1 MKDQGNLIYR
11 IPFIIAFC
19 LLFFLPQ
26 RLHASPH
33 ELIQEHIFLIDTSS
47 SMNSNKLLSPLRVA
61 VDDYADTIPID
72 GASRIWIC
80 TFSKGLKK
88 DFLHRLIAGAK
99 DLTAAK
105 VFLNS
110 IEATGSATYIYKA
123 LDEVFDQIEKTLAD
137 GKSHDFV
144 IHLFTDGADNGPGN
158 YSFEKN
164 VSRFRNIRNANKKL
178 LELHYHALGI
188 EVSQSMK
195 EMIQATEGMYL
206 LPGIE
211 MPPRPDFELPTSATY
226 DNIPVTFVN
235 KTIGKA
241 DGWHWDF
248 GDGTTGKEK
257 DPTHTFS
264 EPGEYTVQLTA
275 VSDVTRIPMRRTV
288 AKRITISGGP
298 PVAKFTKKDPDKP
311 KYEGEVIHFVDQ
323 SVGKIQSWS
332 WDFGDNRGKSSVS
345 NPEYVF
351 EKPGT
356 YQVTLKLKGVYGDGP
371 DSACSEFI
379 TISPRPTL
387 IFTYFPENPK
397 QGEKVKF
404 SNESSGYKEWQWDF
418 GDGTKSAIHSPEH
431 TYQKDGTYQ
440 VTLQALNT
448 SGKTET
454 TSKTIVILSK
464 YVPPKAKFT
473 LPVKTINIGESIEL
487 VDQSEGTIEIWKWD
501 MGDGTILEGNHIKH
515 TYMKG
520 GAFTIRLTVTGP
532 AGADSVQIEIVVRK
546 VLLKFSY
553 KPEQPK
559 RNEPVVIVN
568 ESEGSFSDWQWDF
581 GDGETSKK
589 QNPDA
594 HTFKNSGTYTV
605 RLMAKG
611 PDGQRH
617 SAVRK
622 LQVFDIPPTAKFT
635 LTVESIEVHT
645 SIKIIDQSTGTID
658 TWKWDM
664 GDGTILHTRNVVHT
678 YTQDGSFT
686 ITLTV
691 SNQGGQ
697 SHAYSL
703 VILVTTGKPPE
714 LNFHLASGTNS
725 RSRPPLTVRVQN
737 NSTGSIRSYLWDF
750 GDGAT
755 SDDIQPEHLYEK
767 HGKYV
772 ITLKVTDH
780 KGREYHSTSSQAIII
795 TVLPPPIVPRRI
807 QFIAALALYG
817 VTLVVCKMQ
826 KRHKRNFR
834 YQINSD
840 NKVTYRDPARDKKFL
855 WRDGEYLTREDN
867 DFTDGFLVRMSINW
881 LLQKR
886 YYFEKI
892 KGDCIATRRG
902 KPLEGKRLV
911 NNAEVV
917 VGGTENIRFLKFND
931 SVWTGILGHLC
942 ILAFVGVALFFGLR
956 YLG

>member
-1 MKDQGNLIYR
+1 
-11 IPFIIAFC
+11 
-19 LLFFLPQ
+19 
-26 RLHASPH
+26 
-33 ELIQEHIFLIDTSS
+33 
-47 SMNSNKLLSPLRVA
+47 MNSNKLLSPLRVA

-72 GASRIWIC
+72 GTSRIWIC
-80 TFSKGLKK
+80 TFSKGLIK
-88 DFLHRLIAGAK
+88 DFIKRPIASAK

-105 VFLNS
+105 VFLNT
-110 IEATGSATYIYKA
+110 IEAKGNATYIYKA
-123 LDEVFDQIEKTLAD
+123 LDELFGTIEGTLTD

-144 IHLFTDGADNGPGN
+144 IHLFTDGEDNGPSN
-158 YSFEKN
+158 YSFKKN
-164 VSRFRNIRNANKKL
+164 VKRFISIRSRNNQL
-178 LELHYHALGI
+178 LELHYHALGVD
-188 EVSQSMK
+188 VSGSMK
-195 EMIQATEGMYL
+195 ELIRDTEGLYL

-241 DGWHWDF
+241 DAWHWDF
-248 GDGTTGKEK
+248 GDGKTGKEK

-288 AKRITISGGP
+288 SKRITISGGP

-311 KYEGEVIHFVDQ
+311 KYAGEVVHFIDQ

-356 YQVTLKLKGVYGDGP
+356 YQVTLKLKGVYGNGP

-387 IFTYFPENPK
+387 VFTYFPDNPK

-418 GDGTKSAIHSPEH
+418 GDGAKSTIHSPEH
-431 TYQKDGTYQ
+431 VYQKDGTYQ

-464 YVPPKAKFT
+464 YVPPVAKFT
-473 LPVKTINIGESIEL
+473 LPV
-487 VDQSEGTIEIWKWD
+487 
-501 MGDGTILEGNHIKH
+501 
-515 TYMKG
+515 
-520 GAFTIRLTVTGP
+520 
-532 AGADSVQIEIVVRK
+532 
-546 VLLKFSY
+546 
-553 KPEQPK
+553 
-559 RNEPVVIVN
+559 
-568 ESEGSFSDWQWDF
+568 
-581 GDGETSKK
+581 
-589 QNPDA
+589 
-594 HTFKNSGTYTV
+594 
-605 RLMAKG
+605 
-611 PDGQRH
+611 
-617 SAVRK
+617 
-622 LQVFDIPPTAKFT
+622 
-635 LTVESIEVHT
+635 ESIEVDT
-645 SIKIIDQSTGTID
+645 SINIVDQSTGTID

-664 GDGTILHTRNVVHT
+664 GDGNILHTQNVVHT
-678 YTQDGSFT
+678 YTQKGTST
-686 ITLTV
+686 VTLTV

-697 SHAYSL
+697 SHSYSQN
-703 VILVTTGKPPE
+703 ILVTTGKPPE

-725 RSRPPLTVRVQN
+725 KSRPPLTVKVEN

-755 SDDIQPEHLYEK
+755 SDDIQPEHIYEK
-767 HGKYV
+767 HGEYV

-795 TVLPPPIVPRRI
+795 TVLPPPVVPRRI

-817 VTLVVCKMQ
+817 VALVVCKMQ

-867 DFTDGFLVRMSINW
+867 DFTDGFLVRMSMNW

-911 NNAEVV
+911 SNAEVV
-917 VGGTENIRFLKFND
+917 VGGTDNIRFLKFND
-931 SVWTGILGHLC
+931 GVWAGILLGHLC
-942 ILAFVGVALFFGLR
+942 ILAFVGGALFFGLR